1 MKDGKFQVD
10 DLVVQTGSS
19 DVMRVLGADYTV
31 SDSIS
36 YGTIHCAI
44 GDDNNSDYFLAS
56 CLSICPDVMV
66 HDDPLIPQLVQNSLD
81 DDAIHEEVCVLF
93 ARCLDSMRRAGID
106 ETIQLKVETEQYG
119 SSSNNGESDIT
130 FSVRI
135 KYEDTIESDNL
146 FKSARLAMIR
156 HAENKELKPKQIQHY
171 R

>member
-31 SDSIS
+31 SD
-36 YGTIHCAI
+36 GTIHCAI
-44 GDDNNSDYFLAS
+44 GNDDSYDYFPAS
-56 CLSICPDVMV
+56 YLSICPDVMF
-66 HDDPLIPQLVQNSLD
+66 HDDPLVPQLVQNTLD
-81 DDAIHEEVCVLF
+81 DDAVHEEICVLF
-93 ARCLDSMRRAGID
+93 ARCLDTMRKSGID
-106 ETIQLKVETEQYG
+106 ETIQLKVETEQY
-119 SSSNNGESDIT
+119 SSSTNNGESEIT

-135 KYEDTIESDNL
+135 RYEDPIESDNL
-146 FKSARLAMIR
+146 FKSARLAMVR